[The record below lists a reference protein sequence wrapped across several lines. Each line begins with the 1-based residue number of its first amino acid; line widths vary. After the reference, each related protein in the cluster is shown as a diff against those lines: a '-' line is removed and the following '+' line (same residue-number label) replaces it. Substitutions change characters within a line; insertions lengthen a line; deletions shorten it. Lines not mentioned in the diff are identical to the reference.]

1 MKFNEKIPRTIA
13 KAVTWRIW
21 MMITNSLI
29 GWAISGDP
37 WKGVLVG
44 LSTLV
49 VNSIL
54 YVIHERLWNR
64 ADWAKE
70 IKNQE
75 IHHESNLKTV

>member
-13 KAVTWRIW
+13 KAVTWRLW

-29 GWAISGDP
+29 GWAVSGDP

-70 IKNQE
+70 VKNADTVVD
-75 IHHESNLKTV
+75 SALKTA

>member
-13 KAVTWRIW
+13 KAITWRAW
-21 MMITNSLI
+21 MMVTNSLI

-54 YVIHERLWNR
+54 YVIHERMWNR

-70 IKNQE
+70 VKNDKFE
-75 IHHESNLKTV
+75 IDSTLKSA